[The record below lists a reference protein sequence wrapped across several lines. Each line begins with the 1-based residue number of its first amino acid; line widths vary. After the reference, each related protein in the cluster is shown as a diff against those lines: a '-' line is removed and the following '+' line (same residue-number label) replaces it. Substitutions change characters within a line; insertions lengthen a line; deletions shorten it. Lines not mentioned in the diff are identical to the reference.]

1 MGGRWGI
8 WNPAS
13 SLKSPQRP
21 QASYRPQAEG
31 SGCTTAVPE
40 TASPLPP
47 AQHRRPGQPS
57 LGTIF
62 PLSVPPP
69 HSSVSHLG
77 DPTPQASHS
86 LMGEFIFSWRGRHM
100 PVPGV
105 KVVSSGPPTGPHISP
120 ESFIQSQTP

>member
-8 WNPAS
+8 WNSAS

-62 PLSVPPP
+62 LLSVPPP
-69 HSSVSHLG
+69 
-77 DPTPQASHS
+77 PTPLSRTW
-86 LMGEFIFSWRGRHM
+86 ET
-100 PVPGV
+100 
-105 KVVSSGPPTGPHISP
+105 PPLKPLTA
-120 ESFIQSQTP
+120 